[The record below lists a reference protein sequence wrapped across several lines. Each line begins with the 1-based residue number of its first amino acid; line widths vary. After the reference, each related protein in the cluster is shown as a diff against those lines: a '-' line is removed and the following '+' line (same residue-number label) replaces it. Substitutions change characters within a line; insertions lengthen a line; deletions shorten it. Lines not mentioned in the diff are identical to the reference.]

1 MGPMTSQNDAGWPG
15 QEFGLPES
23 GPGSMAPFGRR
34 VLALFID
41 WAIVMFLGTVLARTF
56 FEPQQMAEQT
66 ASLFALGLF
75 VLLHLS
81 MVSLLGVTPGKRIVR
96 IQVVRGTEAPGVGA
110 VALRTGLLLLVI
122 PAVLSGPD
130 GRPIHD
136 RAAGTLQ
143 LRM

>member
-1 MGPMTSQNDAGWPG
+1 MEPMTSQNDAGWPG
-15 QEFGLPES
+15 QELGLPES

-41 WAIVMFLGTVLARTF
+41 WAIAMFLGMVFSETF
-56 FEPQQMAEQT
+56 YGSDQA
-66 ASLFALGLF
+66 AGLFALGFF
-75 VLLHLS
+75 VLLHLA
-81 MVSLLGVTPGKRIVR
+81 MVSFLGVTPGKRIVR

-122 PAVLSGPD
+122 PAILASPD
-130 GRPIHD
+130 GRAIHD

>member
-1 MGPMTSQNDAGWPG
+1 MSSQNDAGWPG

-41 WAIVMFLGTVLARTF
+41 WALVMLLGTLLAGTF
-56 FEPQQMAEQT
+56 SGTDQLADQT
-66 ASLFALGLF
+66 ASLLALALF
-75 VLLHLS
+75 VLTHLS
-81 MVSLLGVTPGKRIVR
+81 MVSFLGITPGKRIAR

-122 PAVLSGPD
+122 PAILAGPD